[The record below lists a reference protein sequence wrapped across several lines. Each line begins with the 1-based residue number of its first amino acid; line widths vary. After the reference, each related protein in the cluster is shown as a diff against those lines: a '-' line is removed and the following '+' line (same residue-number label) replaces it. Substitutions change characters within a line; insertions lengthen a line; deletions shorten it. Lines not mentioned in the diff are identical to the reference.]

1 MDTFEIKDVLALHKD
16 SCEAAL
22 AAFKRDLLKMR
33 TGRASTSLI
42 EGVMVDYYGT
52 KTALMQLGQVSSPEP
67 RQLLVQV
74 YDSNA
79 VESVEKAIQASD
91 LGFNPSRD
99 GNTLRITV
107 PPLTEESR
115 KEIVKHLHKMAED
128 MRISIRNHRRES
140 NDEVKKAEKE
150 GLATK
155 DDSKRALDQIQEQTN
170 KYTADV
176 DALLAT
182 KEAEC
187 MEV

>member
-1 MDTFEIKDVLALHKD
+1 MDTFEIKEVLELHRE
-16 SCEAAL
+16 SCEGAI
-22 AAFKRDLLKMR
+22 AAFKRDLQKMR

-52 KTALMQLGQVSSPEP
+52 KTPLMQLGQVSSPEP

-74 YDSNA
+74 YDTNA
-79 VESVEKAIQASD
+79 VDSVEKAIQASD

-115 KEIVKHLHKMAED
+115 KEIVRHLHKMAED
-128 MRISIRNHRRES
+128 IRISIRNHRRES
-140 NDEVKKAEKE
+140 NDEVKAAEKE

-155 DDSKRALDQIQEQTN
+155 DDGKRALDQIQEQTN
-170 KYTADV
+170 KFIGQV
-176 DALLAT
+176 DTLLAS